1 MVLKCADIW
10 PVSSLLQGDGQV
22 EIAGGHFIHAAHKQ
36 THLAGHSAGNNDYG
50 GRAERQSC
58 KGHHHPCA
66 HDGIIDVVKRGSW
79 HHAHSGPS
87 VIFLNR
93 KIIRFCQ
100 AQFLSACMHSLHR
113 RLQHAVGHRS
123 PYGNRFP
130 RIVEK
135 RHGTIH
141 GLYMVAKGN
150 KQLFAHAH
158 NCLAYKLKGFQ
169 VIDVPYEVDG
179 TVVRS
184 GPAGVAIGLFCHI
197 HRPAAPKPP
206 PQTRLQK

>member
-1 MVLKCADIW
+1 
-10 PVSSLLQGDGQV
+10 
-22 EIAGGHFIHAAHKQ
+22 
-36 THLAGHSAGNNDYG
+36 
-50 GRAERQSC
+50 
-58 KGHHHPCA
+58 
-66 HDGIIDVVKRGSW
+66 
-79 HHAHSGPS
+79 
-87 VIFLNR
+87 
-93 KIIRFCQ
+93 
-100 AQFLSACMHSLHR
+100 MHSLHR

-184 GPAGVAIGLFCHI
+184 GPAGVSIGLFAIFTGQQRRSRLHKPVCKSNGTGKRNAVAQFHVDPFIPAGRRNRLIQRSNQPAHLLRIANFSRGHVAQHI
-197 HRPAAPKPP
+197 HMVGHHLANQLVDKLALNGFRFALEISQALLGQQLQIGPHKP
-206 PQTRLQK
+206 